1 MPWTE
6 EDAGPERSP
15 ADESERV
22 EETPHAPGL
31 APAERLL
38 EWMMSWYTV
47 DVVEVGSEDP
57 G

>member
-6 EDAGPERSP
+6 EDAGPERDP
-15 ADESERV
+15 ARESEGA
-22 EETPHAPGL
+22 EEAPPVPAL

-47 DVVEVGSEDP
+47 DLVEVGSEDP